1 MPIPFSSVSPA
12 GELQG
17 FDIDIAKALCEQMQ
31 VQCTLVQQDFDGIIR
46 RMPRSTMRSSP
57 RCRSPRSASRRSTS
71 PRSIETPARF
81 VAQKGAIV
89 EISKTSLAGKKVGV
103 QRATI
108 HDSFLTDNFGDTVT
122 IVRYG
127 TQDETN
133 LDLIAGRIDLI
144 LADSVALDESLLKS
158 RTGQVRVRGVRLIR
172 NGSARCGHRHP
183 QERSDLKG
191 FNAAI
196 DAIAN
201 GTWDKI
207 EKKLQ
212 LRRLRELSSAESAGG
227 PAPSAPTRP
236 GNDHCSICKDGWTL
250 VDGAWPATRI
260 GDGGGLLAVALGMLG
275 FTAKLRA
282 RPPCAGSRTST
293 RR

>member
-1 MPIPFSSVSPA
+1 MRPIGDKNVLERDMRRFTRRVALAVAAGLVALVGAAEAKDWTKVRIGVEGAYPPFSSVSPA

-31 VQCTLVQQDFDGIIR
+31 VQCTLVQQDFDGII
-46 RMPRSTMRSSP
+46 PALLAKKYDAIV
-57 RCRSPRSASRRSTS
+57 ASM
-71 PRSIETPARF
+71 SITEERKQKVDFTKKYYQTPARF
-81 VAQKGAIV
+81 VAQKGTIT

-127 TQDETN
+127 TQDEAN

-158 RTGQVRVRGVRLIR
+158 PDGTKFEFVGPPYTDPKWFGEGAGIAIR
-172 NGSARCGHRHP
+172 KSDP
-183 QERSDLKG
+183 DLKEKL
-191 FNAAI
+191 NAAI
-196 DAIAN
+196 DAIRAN

-207 EKKLQ
+207 EKKYF
-212 LRRLRELSSAESAGG
+212 SF
-227 PAPSAPTRP
+227 
-236 GNDHCSICKDGWTL
+236 D
-250 VDGAWPATRI
+250 VY
-260 GDGGGLLAVALGMLG
+260 
-275 FTAKLRA
+275 
-282 RPPCAGSRTST
+282 GS
-293 RR
+293 